1 MADTAAVTR
10 RFFIPEVI
18 QTSAMDCGP
27 AALKALFGGFNRY
40 LSYGRLRE
48 ACQTDVDGTSID
60 TIEVIAQQ
68 LGLGAV
74 QSMLPLDLLL
84 LKSSAALPAVAV
96 VATPDGGNHLVV
108 LWRAHGPWLQV
119 MDPAAGRLWVPRRR
133 LLESLYIHEQP
144 VPADASEAWCASA
157 VFTAGIEQRLRALHQ
172 PPQLWADRAHQD
184 AALRLGG
191 TLRDAGRLR
200 PGAAAREFLSLCAAH
215 PEEIPP
221 QYWSIRRLAHDPR
234 QVLLRGAVLLS
245 AAAESEP
252 PEEPLPAS
260 LARVRNEPAP
270 RVWQPVWAALR
281 ENGWGLATATM
292 FALCAVALGTV
303 IEALLFRGLF
313 DMGRH
318 LQSTAERLGAIVAL
332 VVFLATV
339 LALDWSAAIG
349 SFRLGRQIEMRLR
362 TRFLLKMPRLSDR
375 YFQSRL
381 ISDMAFRAH
390 SLQLLRQLP
399 ELAGHCLY
407 LIASIVITG
416 AAIVWVYPGSALLA
430 ILAVVAA
437 CGVPALLMPAMAE
450 RDLRHREL
458 GASLGLLYLDSLLG
472 SRAIQA
478 HCAQRTMRSV
488 QAGQLER
495 WAAAGLSQQCLFVRV
510 DALQMAATLACIVA
524 LVYRQSM
531 IAQSPAGLL
540 LLIYWAISIPLL
552 GREAAAAAR
561 SLPAMRNTLLRFLE
575 LIESPEEA
583 AGDVKPAARSGG
595 VKIDIEEACVVVGG
609 HAVLDRVTLQVQPG
623 EHIGIVG
630 VSGAGKSSLVGC
642 LMGWFQPSS
651 GRIFVDDAPLDDA
664 RLAQLRSEI
673 AWIDPQV
680 HLFRS
685 TLYENLRYG
694 NGSHAAARFGA
705 TLEAAD
711 LGCILERAPEG
722 LQTAIGEGGT
732 LVSGGEGQRIR
743 IGRALGRSGV
753 RLAILDEPARGLGR
767 EERRRMLTSLRAHFS
782 GATLLCVTHD
792 VSDTLNFDRVLVIE
806 QGRILEQGTPRA
818 LHARPGSRYRAMCD
832 EEGAAR
838 REMLADAAWRRLRLR
853 DGKIREDVRED
864 AVAPRAEGVATP

>member
-1 MADTAAVTR
+1 MADAAAVR
-10 RFFIPEVI
+10 RRYFIPEVI

-60 TIEVIAQQ
+60 TMEVIAQQ

-74 QSMLPLDLLL
+74 QSMLPVDLLL
-84 LKSSAALPAVAV
+84 LKSSACLPAVV
-96 VATPDGGNHLVV
+96 VIDLPDGGRHLAV
-108 LWRAHGPWLQV
+108 LWRIHGPWLQV
-119 MDPAAGRLWVPRRR
+119 MDPAAGRLWLPRRR
-133 LLESLYIHEQP
+133 FLESLYIHTQL
-144 VPADASEAWCASA
+144 VPASLCEEWCASA
-157 VFTAGIEQRLRALHQ
+157 VFTAGLEERMRALHL
-172 PPQLWADRAHQD
+172 PPQIWSDRAHQD

-191 TLRDAGRLR
+191 ALRDAGRLR
-200 PGAAAREFLSLCAAH
+200 AGAGAREFLALCATH

-221 QYWSIRRLAHDPR
+221 QYWAMRRMPQDPE
-234 QVLLRGAVLLS
+234 QVMLRGAVLLS
-245 AAAESEP
+245 AAGAVSDVPDEL
-252 PEEPLPAS
+252 LPTS
-260 LARVRNEPAP
+260 LLRARTERAP

-281 ENGWGLATATM
+281 ESGWRLPVATMLGLA
-292 FALCAVALGTV
+292 AVALGTV
-303 IEALLFRGLF
+303 IEALVFRGLF

-332 VVFLATV
+332 VLFLATV

-362 TRFLLKMPRLSDR
+362 VRFLQKVPRLSDR

-407 LIASIVITG
+407 LVVSIVITG
-416 AAIVWVYPGSALLA
+416 AAIICVYPGSALLTVLA
-430 ILAVVAA
+430 IIAA
-437 CGVPALLMPAMAE
+437 CGVPSLLMPAMAE

-458 GASLGLLYLDSLLG
+458 SASLGSLYLDSLLG

-478 HCAQRTMRSV
+478 HCAERAMRSV

-495 WAAAGLSQQCLFVRV
+495 WATAGLSQQALFVRV
-510 DALQMAATLACIVA
+510 DALQMAATFACIVA

-531 IAQSPAGLL
+531 ILQSPAGLL
-540 LLIYWAISIPLL
+540 LLIYWAISILLL
-552 GREAAAAAR
+552 GREAAAVAR

-575 LIESPEEA
+575 LSGSPGGA
-583 AGDVKPAARSGG
+583 RRRSRACGPSWRASRSTSMRRASSWGDMRCST
-595 VKIDIEEACVVVGG
+595 E
-609 HAVLDRVTLQVQPG
+609 VTLHVRPG

-651 GRIFVDDAPLDDA
+651 GRICVDDAPLDTS

-694 NGSHAAARFGA
+694 NGSHGVARFGA

-711 LGCILERAPEG
+711 LGRILERAPEG
-722 LQTAIGEGGT
+722 LQTPIGEGGT

-743 IGRALGRSGV
+743 IGRALGRGGV

-767 EERRRMLTSLRAHFS
+767 EERRRMLVIAACTLQRRHPAMRHTRCFRYAGFRSGVGHRAGADS
-782 GATLLCVTHD
+782 GTGSAA
-792 VSDTLNFDRVLVIE
+792 DT
-806 QGRILEQGTPRA
+806 P
-818 LHARPGSRYRAMCD
+818 
-832 EEGAAR
+832 GAA
-838 REMLADAAWRRLRLR
+838 E
-853 DGKIREDVRED
+853 
-864 AVAPRAEGVATP
+864 VALPRTAR

>member
-1 MADTAAVTR
+1 MADAAAVTR
-10 RFFIPEVI
+10 RCFIPEVM
-18 QTSAMDCGP
+18 QTSAMDCGS

-60 TIEVIAQQ
+60 TLEVIAQQ
-68 LGLGAV
+68 LGLRAV
-74 QSMLPLDLLL
+74 QSMLPADLLL
-84 LKSSAALPAVAV
+84 LKSSACLPAVV
-96 VATPDGGNHLVV
+96 VVHLTDGGTHLVV
-108 LWRAHGPWLQV
+108 LWRIHGPWLQV
-119 MDPAAGRLWVPRRR
+119 MDPAAGRLWLPRRR
-133 LLESLYIHEQP
+133 FLESLYIHEQA
-144 VPADASEAWCASA
+144 VPASACEEWCASA
-157 VFTAGIEQRLRALHQ
+157 VFTAGLERRMRALHL
-172 PPQLWADRAHQD
+172 PPQVWSDRTHQD

-191 TLRDAGRLR
+191 ALREAGRLR
-200 PGAAAREFLSLCAAH
+200 PGADAREFLALCAAH
-215 PEEIPP
+215 PDEIPP
-221 QYWSIRRLAHDPR
+221 QYWAIRSMPQDPE

-245 AAAESEP
+245 AAGGVSDVPDES
-252 PEEPLPAS
+252 LPAS
-260 LARVRNEPAP
+260 LVRVRTEPAP
-270 RVWQPVWAALR
+270 RVWEPVWAALR
-281 ENGWGLATATM
+281 EWGWRLPAATM
-292 FALCAVALGTV
+292 VALAAVSLGTV

-332 VVFLATV
+332 VLFLATV

-349 SFRLGRQIEMRLR
+349 SFRLGRQIEMRVR
-362 TRFLLKMPRLSDR
+362 TRFLLKVPRLSDG
-375 YFQSRL
+375 YFRSRL

-399 ELAGHCLY
+399 EMAGHCLY
-407 LIASIVITG
+407 LIVSIVITG
-416 AAIVWVYPGSALLA
+416 TAIICAYPGSALLA
-430 ILAVVAA
+430 GLAVIAA
-437 CGVPALLMPAMAE
+437 CGVPSLLMPAMAE

-458 GASLGLLYLDSLLG
+458 SASLGSLYLDSLLG

-478 HCAQRTMRSV
+478 HCAQRAMRSV

-495 WAAAGLSQQCLFVRV
+495 WAAAGLSQQALFVRI
-510 DALQMAATLACIVA
+510 DALQMAATLVCIVA
-524 LVYRQSM
+524 LIYRQSM

-540 LLIYWAISIPLL
+540 LLIYWAISILLL
-552 GREAAAAAR
+552 GREAAAVAR

-575 LIESPEEA
+575 LIESPEEP
-583 AGDVKPAARSGG
+583 AGDPAPAARPGG

-609 HAVLDRVTLQVQPG
+609 HAVLDQITLHVRPG

-642 LMGWFQPSS
+642 LMGFLKPSS
-651 GRIFVDDAPLDDA
+651 GRICVDDAALDTS

-694 NGSHAAARFGA
+694 NGSQGVGRLGA

-711 LGCILERAPEG
+711 LGRILERAPEG
-722 LQTAIGEGGT
+722 LQAPIGEGGT

-743 IGRALGRSGV
+743 IGRALGRSAI

-767 EERRRMLTSLRAHFS
+767 EERRRMLASLRAHFG

-792 VSDTLNFDRVLVIE
+792 VADTLDFDRVLVIE
-806 QGRILEQGTPRA
+806 QGRILEQGVPRT
-818 LHARPGSRYRAMCD
+818 LHAQPTSRYRALLD
-832 EEGAAR
+832 EEGAMR
-838 REMLADAAWRRLRLR
+838 RDLCANTGWRRLRLQAGR
-853 DGKIREDVRED
+853 IRE
-864 AVAPRAEGVATP
+864 VAAQAQGAIRP